1 MEDNQKKE
9 SGPESMLANWLK
21 TSMDFWG
28 KAVGMQTDIGSM
40 DAYAE
45 AVKRS
50 TEQADKMWQSGSK
63 VFQLF
68 FSIFSEPE
76 NMTAFLKGSE
86 VVPGFMAKIAQQ
98 SWESFMEMQK
108 RFQERAAK
116 LGGKAKPYDFEDLE
130 LNIFAAWKEIYE
142 KEFRKF
148 LNVPQLGLTRFY
160 QERLNRFMDE
170 TNLFL
175 AALSEF
181 VRVFYAPV
189 EKSLNVMQQKV
200 EEMLEAGEI
209 PDNFKELYI
218 MWIKNLEG
226 HYMTLLKSPQ
236 YTRVLNRMLQNL
248 VRFKNARNELIL
260 DAFENLPIPTNREMD
275 ELYKELYH
283 LKKRVAALEKDRAN
297 DSIRMGADR

>member
-1 MEDNQKKE
+1 MEDDQKKE
-9 SGPESMLANWLK
+9 SGPEAMFENWLK

-28 KAVGMQTDIGSM
+28 KVAAMQTGISPM
-40 DAYAE
+40 DSYAE
-45 AVKRS
+45 AAKHS
-50 TEQADKMWQSGSK
+50 AEQSDKMWRSGSK

-76 NMTAFLKGSE
+76 NFGAFLKGSE
-86 VVPGFMAKIAQQ
+86 VIPGFMAKIAQQ
-98 SWESFMEMQK
+98 SWESFVEMQN

-116 LGGKAKPYDFEDLE
+116 LGGKTKPYDFEDLE
-130 LNIFAAWKEIYE
+130 LNIFATWKEIYE

-175 AALSEF
+175 TALSEF
-181 VRVFYAPV
+181 VRVFYAPI

-200 EEMLEAGEI
+200 EEMIAAGEI

-248 VRFKNARNELIL
+248 VSYKNARNELIA
-260 DAFENLPIPTNREMD
+260 DAFQNIPIPTNREMD
-275 ELYKELYH
+275 ELYKEMYH
-283 LKKRVAALEKDRAN
+283 LKKRVTVLEKQ
-297 DSIRMGADR
+297 SGQ

>member
-1 MEDNQKKE
+1 MEDNQEKE
-9 SGPESMLANWLK
+9 SGPEAIFENWWK
-21 TSMDFWG
+21 TSMGLWG
-28 KAVGMQTDIGSM
+28 KAFGMQTDIGPM

-45 AVKRS
+45 AAKRS
-50 TEQADKMWQSGSK
+50 AEQADKMWRSGSK

-68 FSIFSEPE
+68 FSIFSDPE

-116 LGGKAKPYDFEDLE
+116 LGGKAKPCDFTDIE
-130 LNIFAAWKEIYE
+130 LNVFATWKGIYE

-181 VRVFYAPV
+181 VRVFYAPI

-200 EEMLEAGEI
+200 EEMMEAGEI
-209 PDNFKELYI
+209 PDNFKELYL

-248 VRFKNARNELIL
+248 VRYKNARNELIF
-260 DAFENLPIPTNREMD
+260 DVFQDIPIPTNREMD
-275 ELYKELYH
+275 ELYKEMYL
-283 LKKRVAALEKDRAN
+283 LKKRVTALEKK
-297 DSIRMGADR
+297 SGE

>member
-1 MEDNQKKE
+1 MEDEQKKE
-9 SGPESMLANWLK
+9 PGPESMFENWLK
-21 TSMDFWG
+21 TSQDFWD
-28 KAVGMQTDIGSM
+28 KVVGIQTGITPM
-40 DAYAE
+40 DSYAKT
-45 AVKRS
+45 ATRS
-50 TEQADKMWQSGSK
+50 AEQADKMWRSGSK

-76 NMTAFLKGSE
+76 NMAAFLKGSE

-98 SWESFMEMQK
+98 SWESLMEIQNHFQK
-108 RFQERAAK
+108 HAAK
-116 LGGKAKPYDFEDLE
+116 FGGKTKAYDFEDLE
-130 LNIFAAWKEIYE
+130 LNIFAVWKEIYE

-175 AALSEF
+175 TALSEF
-181 VRVFYAPV
+181 VRVFYAPI

-200 EEMLEAGEI
+200 EEMMAAGEI

-236 YTRVLNRMLQNL
+236 YTQVLNRMLQNL
-248 VRFKNARNELIL
+248 VKYKNARNELIA
-260 DAFENLPIPTNREMD
+260 DAFQNIPIPTNREMD
-275 ELYKELYH
+275 ELYKEMYH
-283 LKKRVAALEKDRAN
+283 LKKRVTALENKISRQ
-297 DSIRMGADR
+297 